1 MVCYPMKASYHF
13 PREFLWGT
21 ATSSHQVEGGNANN
35 NWSTW
40 ENTPGKIVNGEK
52 AGLACDWWGGRW
64 QEDFDHAAE
73 GGQTSHRLS
82 LEWSRIQPSRDRW
95 DESSL
100 AYYKE
105 MITGLNIRGIKPMV
119 TLHHFTDPLWLS
131 EMNGWLNDETPTLFS
146 AYVRKAVAALKDG
159 CSLWCTINEPNLYAL
174 LGYVAGNFPPGRRG
188 DLRSLFQVYEN
199 LQKAHALAYQAIHGL
214 QPGAQVGLAINRSL
228 LVAGRRW
235 NLVDRWLTHMANW
248 ISGDAFMRPFQTG
261 VFKLFGRKRRI
272 PGLRGSLDYFGL
284 NYYYRQ
290 VMEVAPF
297 EKNGLYSRISF
308 EEEGE
313 PSPSGK
319 FGNTPRGMYAA
330 LTWAKRFGLPILIT
344 ENGIEDREDSLR
356 RRYLVQNLHQVW
368 RAVNMNLPVRG
379 YFHWSLV
386 DNFEWTDGWQNRFG
400 LWELDPATQQRTPR
414 RSAELYAKICLEN
427 GLTTEMVEVYC
438 PEVLE
443 KVFPF
448 Q

>member
-1 MVCYPMKASYHF
+1 M
-13 PREFLWGT
+13 
-21 ATSSHQVEGGNANN
+21 
-35 NWSTW
+35 
-40 ENTPGKIVNGEK
+40 
-52 AGLACDWWGGRW
+52 
-64 QEDFDHAAE
+64 
-73 GGQTSHRLS
+73 
-82 LEWSRIQPSRDRW
+82 PS
-95 DESSL
+95 
-100 AYYKE
+100 
-105 MITGLNIRGIKPMV
+105 
-119 TLHHFTDPLWLS
+119 
-131 EMNGWLNDETPTLFS
+131 PT
-146 AYVRKAVAALKDG
+146 K
-159 CSLWCTINEPNLYAL
+159 
-174 LGYVAGNFPPGRRG
+174 
-188 DLRSLFQVYEN
+188 
-199 LQKAHALAYQAIHGL
+199 AIHEL

-235 NLVDRWLTHMANW
+235 NLADRWLTHMANW

-297 EKNGLYSRISF
+297 EKNGLYSRISY

-368 RAVNMNLPVRG
+368 RAVNMNFPVRG
-379 YFHWSLV
+379 YYHWSLV

-427 GLTTEMVEVYC
+427 GLTTEMVEEYC

>member
-1 MVCYPMKASYHF
+1 M
-13 PREFLWGT
+13 
-21 ATSSHQVEGGNANN
+21 
-35 NWSTW
+35 
-40 ENTPGKIVNGEK
+40 
-52 AGLACDWWGGRW
+52 
-64 QEDFDHAAE
+64 HA
-73 GGQTSHRLS
+73 
-82 LEWSRIQPSRDRW
+82 
-95 DESSL
+95 
-100 AYYKE
+100 
-105 MITGLNIRGIKPMV
+105 RGIKPLI
-119 TLHHFTDPLWLS
+119 TLHHFTDPLWLT
-131 EMNGWLNDETPTLFS
+131 EMDGWLNDEAPTLFA
-146 AYVRKAVAALKDG
+146 AYVRKAVTALKDG
-159 CSLWCTINEPNLYAL
+159 CGLWCTLNEPNLYAL
-174 LGYVAGNFPPGRRG
+174 LGYVAGNFPPGKRG
-188 DLRSLFQVYEN
+188 DFGALFTVYEN
-199 LQKAHALAYQAIHGL
+199 LLKAHTLACQVIHEL
-214 QPGAQVGLAINRSL
+214 QPEAQVGLAINRSL

-235 NLVDRWLTHMANW
+235 NLADRWMTHMANW

-261 VFKLFGRKRRI
+261 ILKLLGKKRRI
-272 PGLRGSLDYFGL
+272 PAIRGSLDYFGL

-297 EKNGLYSRISF
+297 EKNGLFSRITY

-330 LTWAKRFGLPILIT
+330 LKWANSYNLPIYIT

-368 RAVNMNLPVRG
+368 RAVNMSFPVRG

-400 LWELDPATQQRTPR
+400 LWELDTITQKRTPR
-414 RSAELYAKICLEN
+414 KSAELYKEICLEN
-427 GLTTEMVEVYC
+427 GITTQVVERFC

-448 Q
+448 KQF

>member
-1 MVCYPMKASYHF
+1 MASYPFKASYHF
-13 PREFLWGT
+13 PRGVLWGT

-40 ENTPGKIVNGEK
+40 ENTPGKIVNCEK

-64 QEDFDHAAE
+64 QGDFDRAAE

-82 LEWSRIQPSRDRW
+82 LEWSRIQPSLDRW
-95 DESSL
+95 DEGCL
-100 AYYKE
+100 AYYRE
-105 MITGLNIRGIKPMV
+105 MIAGLNQRGIKPMV

-131 EMNGWLNDETPTLFS
+131 EKNGWLNDETLSLYS
-146 AYVRKAVAALKDG
+146 AYVSRAVATLKDE
-159 CSLWCTINEPNLYAL
+159 CNLWCTLNEPNLYAL
-174 LGYVAGNFPPGRRG
+174 LGYMAGNFPPGRRG

-199 LQKAHALAYQAIHGL
+199 LLKAHALAYQAIHAL

-235 NLVDRWLTHMANW
+235 NLADRWLTHMANW

-261 VFKLFGRKRRI
+261 VFKLFGRNRRI
-272 PGLRGSLDYFGL
+272 AGLRGSLDYFGL

-297 EKNGLYSRISF
+297 EKNGLYSRISY

-368 RAVNMNLPVRG
+368 RAVNMNFPVRG
-379 YFHWSLV
+379 YYHWSLV

-400 LWELDPATQQRTPR
+400 LWELNPATQERTPR
-414 RSAELYAKICLEN
+414 RSAELYAKICREN
-427 GLTTEMVEVYC
+427 GLTTEMIEEYC

-448 Q
+448 

>member
-1 MVCYPMKASYHF
+1 MPSASYHF
-13 PREFLWGT
+13 PHGFLWGT

-35 NWSTW
+35 NWSAW

-52 AGLACDWWGGRW
+52 GGLACDWWGGRW

-73 GGQTSHRLS
+73 GGQTSLRLS

-95 DESSL
+95 DEGSL
-100 AYYKE
+100 GYYRK
-105 MITGLNIRGIKPMV
+105 MIAGLNKRGIKPMI

-131 EMNGWLNDETPTLFS
+131 DINGWLNYETPALFS
-146 AYVRKAVAALKDG
+146 AYVNKAVAALKDE
-159 CSLWCTINEPNLYAL
+159 CDLWCTINEPNLYAL
-174 LGYVAGNFPPGRRG
+174 LGYVAGNFPPGKRG
-188 DLRSLFQVYEN
+188 DLLALFTVYEN
-199 LQKAHALAYQAIHGL
+199 LLKAHALAYQAIHEL

-235 NLVDRWLTHMANW
+235 NLADRWLTHMTNW

-297 EKNGLYSRISF
+297 EKNGLYSRISY

-330 LTWAKRFGLPILIT
+330 LNWAKHFGLPILIT

-368 RAVNMNLPVRG
+368 RAVNMNFPVRG
-379 YFHWSLV
+379 YYHWSLV

-400 LWELDPATQQRTPR
+400 LWELDPATQQRSPR
-414 RSAELYAKICLEN
+414 RSAELYAKICQEN
-427 GLTTEMVEVYC
+427 GLTTEIIKEYC

-448 Q
+448 